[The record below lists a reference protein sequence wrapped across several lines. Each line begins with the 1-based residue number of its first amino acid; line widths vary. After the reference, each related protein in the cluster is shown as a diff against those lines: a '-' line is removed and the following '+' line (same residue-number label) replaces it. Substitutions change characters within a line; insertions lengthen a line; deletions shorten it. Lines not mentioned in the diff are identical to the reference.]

1 MRMKKL
7 LLSLVAVLLMP
18 LFATAQESLPLIPQ
32 PQNLTVRSGAFKMPK
47 TVRIFVPAYENDSV
61 QGVVDRFAAQVK
73 HSLGLKVKAAVT
85 PKRCHIELRV
95 NPNLNDEGYRLEVE
109 EEIIILEASRPAG
122 FFYGFQTLKQLL
134 PAQVM
139 AGTEATE
146 KVRPEIP
153 CVSIADEP
161 LYGWRGFML
170 DEGRHFFGKE
180 EVKRILDMMAAY
192 KMNRFHWHLTEDQGW
207 RIEIK
212 KYPKLTEVAAWRE
225 TKKLGWGSEYPTD
238 GEHYGGF
245 YTQEDVKEI
254 VAYAK
259 DRFIEILPE
268 IDMPGHFQ
276 AALAAYPEL
285 SCTPNE
291 KHEVWLHQGVS
302 ADVMNVAAPE
312 AIQFTKD
319 VVDELTALFPF
330 GYIHLGGDECPT
342 HKWEHNAL
350 CQNRLKEIGST
361 NFRDLQTD
369 FYKQIQDYI
378 LTKPQAEQR
387 KLIFWNEM
395 LHGNTS
401 QLKDITVMAW
411 IGADG
416 AAKDAAQRGFDN
428 ILSPQI
434 PYYINRRQS
443 TDPNEPRSQ
452 GHGHETLERV
462 YAYIP
467 ANGIDKALL
476 PRYKG
481 VQANFWTEYVFD
493 NETLEYLTFP
503 RLIAVAEAGW
513 TVQQRRDYKNFV
525 VRLNQH
531 VPFFELFKLSYG
543 KHVVPV
549 ER

>member
-1 MRMKKL
+1 MRKL
-7 LLSLVAVLLMP
+7 ILSLLTVFLMP
-18 LFATAQESLPLIPQ
+18 LCAVAQESLPLIPQ
-32 PQNLTVRSGAFKMPK
+32 PQNVTVRAGKFKMPNK
-47 TVRIFVPAYENDSV
+47 LVAYIPEYENDSV
-61 QGVVDRFAAQVK
+61 QGVVDRFAAQLKHTLGVK
-73 HSLGLKVKAAVT
+73 LKTTAY
-85 PKRCHIELRV
+85 PKRSNLELRL
-95 NPNLNDEGYRLEVE
+95 NPNMHDEGYRLEVE
-109 EEIIILEASRPAG
+109 NDAIVLEASRPAG
-122 FFYGFQTLKQLL
+122 FFYGLQTLKQLL
-134 PAQVM
+134 PANVM
-139 AGTEATE
+139 AGVASEE

-291 KHEVWLHQGVS
+291 KHEVWLSQGVS

-342 HKWEHNAL
+342 NKWERNEL

-361 NFRDLQTD
+361 KFRDLQTD

-378 LTKPQAEQR
+378 LTKPQAQQR

-467 ANGIDKALL
+467 ANGIDKELL

-513 TVQQRRDYKNFV
+513 TVQARRDYKNFV
-525 VRLNQH
+525 ARLNQH

>member
-1 MRMKKL
+1 MNRIAL
-7 LLSLVAVLLMP
+7 IILMLCSS
-18 LFATAQESLPLIPQ
+18 LFAVAQPTLPLIPQ
-32 PQNLTVRSGAFKMPK
+32 PQNLQQKEGSFNLSKKLLVWCADYK
-47 TVRIFVPAYENDSV
+47 NDSIKMV
-61 QGVVDRFAAQVK
+61 ANNFAEQLQQTLGV
-73 HSLGLKVKAAVT
+73 KVKFT
-85 PKRCHIELRV
+85 KYEKRATMTLRF
-95 NPNLNDEGYRLEVE
+95 NPRIHNEGYRLEVE
-109 EEIIILEASRPAG
+109 NEAIIIEAARPAG
-122 FFYGFQTLKQLL
+122 FFYALQTLKQLL
-134 PAQVM
+134 PAEVL
-139 AGTEATE
+139 AAKKRTDKAPIA
-146 KVRPEIP
+146 VP
-153 CVSIADEP
+153 CVSITDEP
-161 LYGWRGFML
+161 LYSWRGFML
-170 DEGRHFFGKE
+170 DEGRHFFGKD
-180 EVKRILDMMAAY
+180 EVKRIIDIMATY

-212 KYPKLTEVAAWRE
+212 KYPKLTEVAAWRN

-245 YTQEDVKEI
+245 YTQDDVREI

-291 KHEVWLHQGVS
+291 QHEVWLSQGVS

-319 VVDELTALFPF
+319 VVDELIALFPF

-342 HKWEHNAL
+342 SKWENNEL
-350 CQNRLKEIGST
+350 CKQRLAAIGST
-361 NFRDLQTD
+361 KFRDLQTD
-369 FYKQIQDYI
+369 FYKQVQDHI
-378 LTKPQAEQR
+378 LAKPKAQQR

-401 QLKDITVMAW
+401 QLKDVTVMAW
-411 IGADG
+411 IGADN
-416 AAKDAAQRGFDN
+416 AAKVAAERGFDN
-428 ILSPQI
+428 ILTPQI

-443 TDPNEPRSQ
+443 QAPSEPRSQ
-452 GHGHETLERV
+452 GHGTETLERV
-462 YAYIP
+462 YSYIP
-467 ANGIDKALL
+467 ANGIAKELL
-476 PRYKG
+476 PKYKG

-493 NETLEYLTFP
+493 NKTLEYLAFP

-513 TVQQRRDYKNFV
+513 TIQARRNYTNFV
-525 VRLNQH
+525 ERLNQH
-531 VPFFELFKLSYG
+531 VPYFDLINLSYG

-549 ER
+549 KK